1 MNKLVEKII
10 TDFVD
15 ACPYSKTGFA
25 LWKSNE
31 LGHAYCTCAP
41 RKPTRAMIAA
51 LRKEIEA

>member
-41 RKPTRAMIAA
+41 ENPPAP
-51 LRKEIEA
+51 